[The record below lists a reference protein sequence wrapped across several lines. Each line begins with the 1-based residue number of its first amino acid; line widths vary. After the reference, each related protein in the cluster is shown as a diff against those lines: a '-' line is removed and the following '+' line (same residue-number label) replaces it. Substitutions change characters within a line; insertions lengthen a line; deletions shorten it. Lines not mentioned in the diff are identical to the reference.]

1 MQYRKFGARLI
12 VRIDRGE
19 ELLEKLTQAVLENG
33 VRLAAVSG
41 IGALSELTVGVYDVA
56 KQTYRANTFTGDLEI
71 VSLSGSVTQ
80 KDGAPYL
87 HLHLSAGDE
96 QGRVFGGHLNRA
108 VISATCELIL
118 DCIDGVVGRKS
129 DPETGLNLF
138 CFDQS
143 R

>member
-56 KQTYRANTFTGDLEI
+56 KQTYHANTFTGDLEI